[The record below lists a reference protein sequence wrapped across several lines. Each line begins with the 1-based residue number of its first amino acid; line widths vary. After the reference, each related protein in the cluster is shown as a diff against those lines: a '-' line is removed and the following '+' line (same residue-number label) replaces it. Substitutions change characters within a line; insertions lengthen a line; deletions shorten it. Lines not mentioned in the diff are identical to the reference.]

1 MVMMI
6 KPIEEEAV
14 VNGKDE
20 QHREGVAAA
29 TPYSVRQTIGL
40 FVGLGALIILLWLPP
55 PQGMDL
61 SAWRTAAVVALMAI
75 WWITEAVHLS
85 VTAFVPLILFPVL
98 DILSAQ
104 AVSSAYADQIVF
116 LFFGAFFIA
125 LAMEQWGLHRRAA
138 LLILSR
144 IGRSPQLLILGVL
157 STTAWLSMWVSNTA
171 ATVIMLPI
179 ALAILNHATA
189 QGYDTR
195 RGFGVALMLGLA
207 YSASIG
213 GVSTPVGTPPNA
225 VFLGAFG
232 RLFPEGPS
240 FGFFR
245 WMLFGVPTAAFMVFC
260 TWVYL
265 VYVRCRVPTS
275 GWQEDR
281 TFLSHQLQELGPMH
295 SAERRVLL
303 LALTT
308 VMLWMFREDLQ
319 LGVVTL
325 PGWANLFPSPEKI
338 KDSTVAMFMA
348 LLLFVIPTGHKQG
361 TFLLDQAIFVRIPWS
376 ILVLLGGSL
385 ALAEGVGS
393 SGLAAWIGAQLTFLR
408 HVSPM
413 IAIFSVCFLLVW
425 LTEFTS
431 NTATTTLMMPV
442 LAATAAGLHIDPLL
456 LMIPATFAASFAFM
470 LPTATAPN
478 AIIFASGYVTL
489 PQMFW
494 AGIGLNLIGVV
505 LLTLLIYLLGVPVFD
520 ISLTAVPQWAY

>member
-1 MVMMI
+1 MPGE
-6 KPIEEEAV
+6 KRAL
-14 VNGKDE
+14 VNKTDMPNM
-20 QHREGVAAA
+20 EGVESTA
-29 TPYSVRQTIGL
+29 PYSIRQTIGL
-40 FVGLGALIILLWLPP
+40 FVGLVALILLLWLPP

-75 WWITEAVHLS
+75 WWVTEAVHLS

-98 DILSAQ
+98 NILSAQ
-104 AVSSAYADQIVF
+104 EVSSAYADQIVF
-116 LFFGAFFIA
+116 LFFGAFFLA
-125 LAMEQWGLHRRAA
+125 LAMEKWGLHRRAA

-157 STTAWLSMWVSNTA
+157 GTTAWLSMWVSNTA

-195 RGFGVALMLGLA
+195 QGFGTALMLGLA

-245 WMLFGVPTAAFMVFC
+245 WMLFGVPTAALMVFC

-265 VYVRCRVPTS
+265 VYVLYRVPTS

-281 TFLSHQLQELGPMH
+281 AFLNRQFQELGPMR
-295 SAERRVLL
+295 SAERRVLF
-303 LALTT
+303 LAVTT
-308 VMLWMFREDLQ
+308 VLLWMFREDLH
-319 LGVVTL
+319 LGVATL
-325 PGWANLFPSPEKI
+325 PGWANLFPAPEKV
-338 KDSTVAMFMA
+338 KDSTVSMFMA
-348 LLLFVIPTGHKQG
+348 FLLFVVPTGQKKG
-361 TFLLDQAIFVRIPWS
+361 TFLLDQAIFARIPWG

-393 SGLAAWIGAQLTFLR
+393 SGLASWIGARLTFLR
-408 HVSPM
+408 HVSPV
-413 IAIFSVCFLLVW
+413 IAILSVCFLLVW

-442 LAATAAGLHIDPLL
+442 LAATAAGLHVDPLL

-478 AIIFASGYVTL
+478 VIIFASGYVTL

-494 AGIGLNLIGVV
+494 AGAGLNLIGVV

-520 ISLTAVPQWAY
+520 ISLMAVPQWAR